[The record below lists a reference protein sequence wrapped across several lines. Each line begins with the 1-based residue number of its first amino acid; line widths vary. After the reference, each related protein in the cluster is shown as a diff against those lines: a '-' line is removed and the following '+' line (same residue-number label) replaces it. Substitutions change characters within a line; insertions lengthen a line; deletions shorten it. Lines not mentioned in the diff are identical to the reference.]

1 MAGSEIAQV
10 SRSSAGPRDGHSRS
24 DEKARQILDG
34 ARRVFLAD
42 GFDAASM
49 NEIARVAGV
58 SKGTLYVYF
67 ASKQA
72 LFAATIRDER
82 RQQAEQMTPLN
93 GDCVDVAAGLT
104 AFGVGLMR
112 RMTSPHIVAQVRIV
126 IAVAPK
132 FPEIGRA
139 FYESGPLF
147 GRERLGDWLDR
158 QMRAGRLRQ
167 VDDPRGAASLFLQ
180 LCQGD
185 RYKELMFGVVESVTE
200 TEIDAMVAM
209 AVETFMAAY
218 RPV

>member
-1 MAGSEIAQV
+1 MAGNEIAQASHSGV
-10 SRSSAGPRDGHSRS
+10 GARDGHGRS

-67 ASKQA
+67 DSKQA

-82 RQQAEQMTPLN
+82 RQQAEQMTPLD
-93 GDCVDVAAGLT
+93 GDGVDVAASLT
-104 AFGVGLMR
+104 RFGAALMR
-112 RMTSPHIVAQVRIV
+112 RMTDPHVVAQVRTV

-147 GRERLGDWLDR
+147 GRERLAEWLDR

-167 VDDPRGAASLFLQ
+167 VGDPGVAAAQFLQ

-185 RYKELMFGVVESVTE
+185 RYKELMFGVVGTVTE
-200 TEIDAMVAM
+200 PDIDAMVAA

-218 RPV
+218 RVV

>member
-1 MAGSEIAQV
+1 MASDSLAPADHAA
-10 SRSSAGPRDGHSRS
+10 SDPRDGHARS

-67 ASKQA
+67 ESKQA
-72 LFAATIRDER
+72 LFAALIRDER
-82 RQQAEQMTPLN
+82 RQQAEQMTPL
-93 GDCVDVAAGLT
+93 DDASPDVAAALT
-104 AFGVGLMR
+104 AFGLSLMR
-112 RMTSPHIVAQVRIV
+112 KMTSPDVIAQVRIV

-147 GRERLGDWLDR
+147 GRDKLAAYLDR
-158 QMRAGRLRQ
+158 QMREGRLRRANQ
-167 VDDPRGAASLFLQ
+167 NVAATQFLQ

-185 RYKELMFGVVESVTE
+185 RYKELVFCVAGGVT
-200 TEIDAMVAM
+200 DAEVGGMVAD
-209 AVETFMAAY
+209 AVATFMAAY
-218 RPV
+218 RAG

>member
-1 MAGSEIAQV
+1 MDSGNLAQQTQ
-10 SRSSAGPRDGHSRS
+10 RPGCDGHARS

-67 ASKQA
+67 ESKQA
-72 LFAATIRDER
+72 LFAALIRDER
-82 RQQAEQMTPLN
+82 RQQAEQMTPL
-93 GDCVDVAAGLT
+93 DHAATDVAAALKG
-104 AFGVGLMR
+104 FGVSLMR
-112 RMTSPHIVAQVRIV
+112 KMTRPDVIAQVRIV

-147 GRERLGDWLDR
+147 GRDKLAAYLDR
-158 QMRAGRLRQ
+158 QMAEGRLRRA
-167 VDDPRGAASLFLQ
+167 DHRIAATQFLQ

-185 RYKELMFGVVESVTE
+185 RYKELVFCVADAVTQAD
-200 TEIDAMVAM
+200 IDAMVDA
-209 AVETFMAAY
+209 AVATFMAGY
-218 RPV
+218 RAA